1 MQGEATIDRPWLAS
15 WPAGVPKSID
25 YPDIAVDELLR
36 RAAKKY
42 ANRPAISFYGK
53 SISYGE
59 LDAAADRFAA
69 GLRKIGVR
77 RGDRVSLVL
86 PNTPHFIVAFFGV
99 LRAGGIVVQTN
110 PLYTARE
117 LEQLWTDAGV
127 QTVIALDLF
136 WHNVSKATT
145 NAGVRRVV
153 VCDVGEFL
161 KTPLR
166 QLYLVRTAG
175 GPAPEKPESV
185 DEVAVLQYTGG
196 TTGTSKGAMLTHRNL
211 VANAMQ
217 TAAWFPQATHGPE
230 KVLGAIP
237 MFHVYGLTAVMLF
250 SIVTGNEVVLYPNPR
265 EIGAILKLIN
275 KTKPS
280 LFPGVP
286 TMYIA
291 ILRHPRLAKYDLRSI
306 RACLS
311 GAAPLPNE
319 VRKQFESATG
329 GRLVEGYGL
338 TEASPVTHCNPLN
351 GVVKECI
358 GIPFPDT
365 DAKVVDPDDPSRE
378 LSQGEVGEL
387 AVRGPQVM
395 KGYWNKPE
403 ETRKVLR
410 DGWLL
415 TGDLAKMD
423 PDGYFYIVDRKKDM
437 IICSGYNVYPREVE
451 EVLFMHPAIGE
462 AAAIGVPDPYRGE
475 SVKAFVVLK
484 PGKTATEAD
493 IIAFCKERLA
503 PFKVPKAVEF
513 ATALPMSL
521 VGKVLRRQ
529 LREQE
534 LAKASTTR

>member
-1 MQGEATIDRPWLAS
+1 MKGEATLERPWLGS
-15 WPAGVPKSID
+15 WPEGVPKSID
-25 YPDIAVDELLR
+25 YPEIPVHELLR
-36 RAAKKY
+36 RAAKEFGG
-42 ANRPAISFYGK
+42 RPAITFYGK
-53 SISYGE
+53 SISYRD

-69 GLRKIGVR
+69 GLRRIGVLP
-77 RGDRVSLVL
+77 GDLVSLVL
-86 PNTPHFIVAFFGV
+86 PNTPHFVVAFFAV
-99 LRAGGIVVQTN
+99 LRTGGIVVQTN
-110 PLYTARE
+110 SLYTARE

-136 WHNVSKATT
+136 WHNVSKAKT
-145 NAGVRRVV
+145 NAGVKRVV

-166 QLYLVRTAG
+166 QLYPIKKKRDLRKQGHWPLVIPDEEGVHRVGDLVRTAG

-250 SIVTGNEVVLYPNPR
+250 SIVTGNEVVLHPNPR

-291 ILRHPRLAKYDLRSI
+291 ILRHPKLAKDDLRPL

-311 GAAPLPNE
+311 RAAPLPNE
-319 VRKQFESATG
+319 VRRQFESATG

-338 TEASPVTHCNPLN
+338 T
-351 GVVKECI
+351 
-358 GIPFPDT
+358 
-365 DAKVVDPDDPSRE
+365 
-378 LSQGEVGEL
+378 
-387 AVRGPQVM
+387 
-395 KGYWNKPE
+395 
-403 ETRKVLR
+403 
-410 DGWLL
+410 
-415 TGDLAKMD
+415 
-423 PDGYFYIVDRKKDM
+423 
-437 IICSGYNVYPREVE
+437 
-451 EVLFMHPAIGE
+451 
-462 AAAIGVPDPYRGE
+462 
-475 SVKAFVVLK
+475 
-484 PGKTATEAD
+484 
-493 IIAFCKERLA
+493 
-503 PFKVPKAVEF
+503 
-513 ATALPMSL
+513 
-521 VGKVLRRQ
+521 
-529 LREQE
+529 
-534 LAKASTTR
+534 